1 MAAFKLVYKG
11 SRSIRGIEVEAL
23 DVFCEGTA
31 IAALLLLRIKVLAD
45 CDIGS

>member
-23 DVFCEGTA
+23 DVFCEGA
-31 IAALLLLRIKVLAD
+31 EIAVLLLLSVKVLAG
-45 CDIGS
+45 CDIES